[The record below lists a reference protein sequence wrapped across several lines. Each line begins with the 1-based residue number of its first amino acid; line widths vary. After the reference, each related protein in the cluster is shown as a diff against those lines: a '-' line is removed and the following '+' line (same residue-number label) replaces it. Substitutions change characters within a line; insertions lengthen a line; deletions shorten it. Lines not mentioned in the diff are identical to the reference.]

1 MEFGTETWI
10 NLEKLVEF
18 TLILI
23 DLYKNE
29 ILDKLEWREQDLPVE
44 IRYFTPEKKKDAI
57 FVQNLEISPN
67 NYFIC
72 FPGLNEFSFALLYN
86 FVAFAILHQE
96 HTVIESKPDH
106 FLDDLRLNNPWP
118 ELKRLLWLHSLW
130 PLPFLFE
137 CLISKLLHVLL
148 LLDCYWWSNL

>member
-44 IRYFTPEKKKDAI
+44 IRYFTPEKKERC
-57 FVQNLEISPN
+57 N
-67 NYFIC
+67 IC
-72 FPGLNEFSFALLYN
+72 AELGNFA
-86 FVAFAILHQE
+86 Q
-96 HTVIESKPDH
+96 
-106 FLDDLRLNNPWP
+106 
-118 ELKRLLWLHSLW
+118 
-130 PLPFLFE
+130 
-137 CLISKLLHVLL
+137 
-148 LLDCYWWSNL
+148 